1 MQESTHNV
9 TDMQESYDRMAD
21 EFARRFM
28 DEYDDKPMDREMLDR
43 FARRVAGKGRVCD
56 LGCGPGQLARYLHNR
71 GADVFG
77 VDLSPKMVEEARRA
91 NPEIEFE
98 QGDMRA
104 LDIPD
109 GSLAG
114 IAALYCIIHIPRAEV
129 AAVLK
134 ELKRVLQPGG
144 LLLLMFQLGDQVVH
158 RDEWWGRTVSI
169 DVTLFGSSEMAGYLR
184 DAGFDVEEIFERDP
198 YPEIESSLCRAYVFA
213 SKPLP

>member
-1 MQESTHNV
+1 MQEATHNI

-43 FARRVAGKGRVCD
+43 FATRVAGKGRVCD
-56 LGCGPGQLARYLHNR
+56 LGCGPGQLARYLYKR
-71 GADVFG
+71 GVDSFG
-77 VDLSPKMVEEARRA
+77 VDLSPKMIDEARLA
-91 NPEIEFE
+91 NPEIEFY
-98 QGDMRA
+98 QGDMRS

-129 AAVLK
+129 TAVLR

-158 RDEWWGRTVSI
+158 RDEWWGTPVSI
-169 DVTLFGSSEMAGYLR
+169 DVTHFQGEEMAGYLR
-184 DAGFDVEEIFERDP
+184 EAGFNVEEVIERDP
-198 YPEIESSLCRAYVFA
+198 YPEIESSLRRAYVFA
-213 SKPLP
+213 GKPLP